1 MTGTGGH
8 FTADDIA
15 HREHAVVPEQPAP
28 GDEADLSELIELLST
43 DLENAIAAT
52 LDQRSAEP
60 ARRFARRVAET
71 DLLVAL
77 GEPEP
82 DEIAETLGSTVL
94 FVLVVNR
101 LTRALHA
108 SPDEGLAGAAVA
120 ALREHIGT
128 ECAALAH
135 EAIGLL
141 DGPEPQE
148 HEIDLCDDLLLSL
161 VLLAAGFALRDCRNS
176 PELLRPR
183 EPCWHDEDSTV
194 S

>member
-1 MTGTGGH
+1 MTGTGGR

-15 HREHAVVPEQPAP
+15 HREHPVIPEQPEP
-28 GDEADLSELIELLST
+28 GEEADLSELIELLST
-43 DLENAIAAT
+43 DLEDAIEAT

-77 GEPEP
+77 GEPDP
-82 DEIAETLGSTVL
+82 DEAVETLGSTVL
-94 FVLVVNR
+94 FVLVVSR
-101 LTRALHA
+101 LTGALHA
-108 SPDEGLAGAAVA
+108 SPGDGLAGAAVTA
-120 ALREHIGT
+120 VSEHIGT
-128 ECAALAH
+128 ESAELAH

-141 DGPEPQE
+141 DGPEPRERGIELSEQV
-148 HEIDLCDDLLLSL
+148 LLSL
-161 VLLAAGFALRDCRNS
+161 LLLAAGFALRDCQNS
-176 PELLRPR
+176 PELPGSH